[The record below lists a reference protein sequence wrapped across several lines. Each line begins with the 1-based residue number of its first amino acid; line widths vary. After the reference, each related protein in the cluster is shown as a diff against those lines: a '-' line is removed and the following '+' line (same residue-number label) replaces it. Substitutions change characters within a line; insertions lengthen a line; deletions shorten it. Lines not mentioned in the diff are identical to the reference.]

1 MLGSVLILLLVLKKS
16 FIIAVLFYVIIG
28 ILPELLPV
36 SLDIAKFLF
45 IIPLYLWVLSSDNK
59 WWINTLS
66 MIFGVI
72 IALIVFKLT
81 LSMF

>member
-45 IIPLYLWVLSSDNK
+45 MIPLYLWVLSSNNN
-59 WWINTLS
+59 WWINTIS

>member
-1 MLGSVLILLLVLKKS
+1 MLLVLKKS

-45 IIPLYLWVLSSDNK
+45 MIPLYLWVLSSNNN
-59 WWINTLS
+59 WWINTIS